1 MSLVNNLT
9 ELLTPA
15 VTQAGFVLEEVT
27 VTPVG
32 KRRLVAVVVDC
43 EDRNP
48 SLDEVT
54 VVSKEVSAILD
65 NYTQMGEMPFTLEVT
80 TPGIDR
86 PLTLGRHWKKN
97 IGRLVKITPKTGE
110 KYIGRIASVN
120 DNAVTIEIK
129 GKESEI
135 SFAEI
140 SRAQIEVELNGE
152 IQTSPNL
159 CALIP
164 AGLLTTSSALVD
176 CRGVGLQ
183 LEMTTRYKLL
193 FKEAKALLME

>member
-1 MSLVNNLT
+1 MMSLVNNLT

-15 VTQAGFVLEEVT
+15 VTRAGFVLEEVT

-86 PLTLGRHWKKN
+86 PLTQGRHWKKN
-97 IGRLVKITPKTGE
+97 VGRLVKITPKTGE
-110 KYIGRIASVN
+110 KYIGRIASVK

-140 SRAQIEVELNGE
+140 SRAQIEVEFN
-152 IQTSPNL
+152 
-159 CALIP
+159 
-164 AGLLTTSSALVD
+164 
-176 CRGVGLQ
+176 R
-183 LEMTTRYKLL
+183 
-193 FKEAKALLME
+193 KEVK

>member
-15 VTQAGFVLEEVT
+15 VTRAGFVLEEVT

-43 EDRNP
+43 DDRNP
-48 SLDEVT
+48 SLDEIT

-110 KYIGRIASVN
+110 KYIGRIASVK

-140 SRAQIEVELNGE
+140 SRAQIEVEFN
-152 IQTSPNL
+152 
-159 CALIP
+159 
-164 AGLLTTSSALVD
+164 
-176 CRGVGLQ
+176 R
-183 LEMTTRYKLL
+183 
-193 FKEAKALLME
+193 KEVK

>member
-15 VTQAGFVLEEVT
+15 VTRAGFVLEEVT

-140 SRAQIEVELNGE
+140 SRAQIEVEFN
-152 IQTSPNL
+152 
-159 CALIP
+159 
-164 AGLLTTSSALVD
+164 
-176 CRGVGLQ
+176 R
-183 LEMTTRYKLL
+183 
-193 FKEAKALLME
+193 KEVK

>member
-86 PLTLGRHWKKN
+86 PLTQGRHWKKN
-97 IGRLVKITPKTGE
+97 VGRLVKITPKTGE
-110 KYIGRIASVN
+110 KYIGRIASVK
-120 DNAVTIEIK
+120 DNAVTIEMK

-140 SRAQIEVELNGE
+140 SRAQIEVEFN
-152 IQTSPNL
+152 
-159 CALIP
+159 
-164 AGLLTTSSALVD
+164 
-176 CRGVGLQ
+176 R
-183 LEMTTRYKLL
+183 
-193 FKEAKALLME
+193 KEVK

>member
-86 PLTLGRHWKKN
+86 PLTQGRHWKKN
-97 IGRLVKITPKTGE
+97 VGRLVKITPKTGE
-110 KYIGRIASVN
+110 KYICHN
-120 DNAVTIEIK
+120 
-129 GKESEI
+129 
-135 SFAEI
+135 
-140 SRAQIEVELNGE
+140 
-152 IQTSPNL
+152 
-159 CALIP
+159 
-164 AGLLTTSSALVD
+164 
-176 CRGVGLQ
+176 
-183 LEMTTRYKLL
+183 
-193 FKEAKALLME
+193 

>member
-15 VTQAGFVLEEVT
+15 VTRAGFVLEEVT

-65 NYTQMGEMPFTLEVT
+65 NYTQMGETPFTLEVT

-110 KYIGRIASVN
+110 KYIGRIASVK

-140 SRAQIEVELNGE
+140 SRAQIEVEFN
-152 IQTSPNL
+152 
-159 CALIP
+159 
-164 AGLLTTSSALVD
+164 
-176 CRGVGLQ
+176 R
-183 LEMTTRYKLL
+183 
-193 FKEAKALLME
+193 KEVK

>member
-1 MSLVNNLT
+1 MSLANNLT

-110 KYIGRIASVN
+110 KYIGRIASVK

-140 SRAQIEVELNGE
+140 SRAQIEVEFN
-152 IQTSPNL
+152 
-159 CALIP
+159 
-164 AGLLTTSSALVD
+164 
-176 CRGVGLQ
+176 R
-183 LEMTTRYKLL
+183 
-193 FKEAKALLME
+193 KEVK

>member
-1 MSLVNNLT
+1 MSLVSNLT

-15 VTQAGFVLEEVT
+15 VTRAGFVLEEVT

-43 EDRNP
+43 DDRNP

-110 KYIGRIASVN
+110 KYIGRIASVK

-140 SRAQIEVELNGE
+140 SRAQIEVEFN
-152 IQTSPNL
+152 
-159 CALIP
+159 
-164 AGLLTTSSALVD
+164 
-176 CRGVGLQ
+176 R
-183 LEMTTRYKLL
+183 
-193 FKEAKALLME
+193 KEVK

>member
-15 VTQAGFVLEEVT
+15 VTRAGFVLEEVT

-43 EDRNP
+43 EDRYP

-110 KYIGRIASVN
+110 KYIGRIASVK
-120 DNAVTIEIK
+120 DNAVTIEMK

-140 SRAQIEVELNGE
+140 SRAQIEVEFN
-152 IQTSPNL
+152 
-159 CALIP
+159 
-164 AGLLTTSSALVD
+164 
-176 CRGVGLQ
+176 R
-183 LEMTTRYKLL
+183 
-193 FKEAKALLME
+193 KEVK